1 MGWHVKQWQH
11 QLLVIMLN
19 NRNSQLLQV
28 RIQNTVWKIVLQSLI
43 NLNTLLA
50 CNPAIAP
57 LKTYTKFN
65 TYVNAKT
72 CSWMFI
78 IAPPF
83 ITVKTWKEPRCPSV
97 GEWIN
102 ELWYILSMEYYSALK
117 VSTKPWK
124 NIEGSWMPIFR
135 WKKPTWKGYILC
147 DSNYMTYKKRKLW
160 RH

>member
-1 MGWHVKQWQH
+1 
-11 QLLVIMLN
+11 MLN

-28 RIQNTVWKIVLQSLI
+28 RIQNTVWKIVLQSLT

-57 LKTYTKFN
+57 LKTYTKFT

-97 GEWIN
+97 GERVNKLLHVQTI
-102 ELWYILSMEYYSALK
+102 EYYSA
-117 VSTKPWK
+117 P
-124 NIEGSWMPIFR
+124 
-135 WKKPTWKGYILC
+135 
-147 DSNYMTYKKRKLW
+147 KRNRLPSHEKT
-160 RH
+160 